1 MTSHIEIIEV
11 GPRDGL
17 QNQAAALSTTDKV
30 AMILKTIDAGAR
42 RIEVASFVNAE
53 RVPQMADAE
62 AVVAA
67 LPVRREVTT
76 IGLVLNERGLE
87 RALATRVDEV
97 GIVAVASDAFGLR
110 NQKQTAEESV
120 AIASNII
127 RKAKAAGRRAQVTIA
142 VAFGCPFTGEVPVAR
157 VVAMARKL
165 AAAEPLEIAIA
176 DTIGVGVPAQVK
188 ALVSA
193 LREAIPQIPLRCHF
207 HNTRNTGLA
216 NVYAAVDMG
225 VSRLDASI
233 GGIGGCPFAPAA
245 TGNIATE
252 DLVYMLK
259 RSGYTTGYDLNA
271 LIDIAPWL
279 AERLGLPELPAMVSR
294 ALVFPPD
301 VPAARGSAPGRQHST
316 ARRPDP
322 LPI

>member
-301 VPAARGSAPGRQHST
+301 VPAALGSAPGRQYST